1 MTQLCQAWL
10 MVADCCTAASC
21 SAWFRWRIYQDDTDV
36 VDPENAGSRLGIELI
51 AGRQAKEGEVIHTFS
66 GLRSAAI
73 TANQVKQTP
82 RQATTVGLSVCAS
95 NVEAFAATHSSLT
108 FGLVNLNPS
117 FRPSFRSPAAYR
129 PEIAGSCH
137 RPRLSAFVFKHD
149 VFRRRFVNKFQYIAI
164 PEHPEVLTPRR
175 RPNPLPR

>member
-1 MTQLCQAWL
+1 MTQRCQAWL

-21 SAWFRWRIYQDDTDV
+21 SAWLRWRIYQDDTDV
-36 VDPENAGSRLGIELI
+36 VDPENAGSALGIELI
-51 AGRQAKEGEVIHTFS
+51 AGRQAKEGEVIHNIS

-73 TANQVKQTP
+73 TASQVKQTP
-82 RQATTVGLSVCAS
+82 RAATTVGLSVCAS
-95 NVEAFAATHSSLT
+95 NVEAFAATTSSLT

-117 FRPSFRSPAAYR
+117 FRPSFTSPAAYR

-137 RPRLSAFVFKHD
+137 RPRLSRFVFKHD
-149 VFRRRFVNKFQYIAI
+149 VFRRRFVNKFQYISI